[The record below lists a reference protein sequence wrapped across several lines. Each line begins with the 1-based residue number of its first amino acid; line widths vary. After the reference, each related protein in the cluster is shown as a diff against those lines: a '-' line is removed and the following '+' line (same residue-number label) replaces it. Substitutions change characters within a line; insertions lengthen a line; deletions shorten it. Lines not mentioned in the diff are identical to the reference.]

1 VNTSLPVER
10 RVAGAAAPN
19 SQERAHTHS
28 RGKVRILFA
37 EQFYYPDGHGAAQLP
52 VDVTTYL
59 ASAGFAVEVVCGS
72 KPYAPLEGDP
82 PPDPR
87 SFGVR
92 IRRVPTLLPGSVH
105 RARLLRQLWFSV
117 ALIPRLFLRRPP
129 DVFITQTA
137 PPIAMILVGAAARLW
152 RRPYVIISMDV
163 YPDVLIA
170 HGGSGS
176 GVILGRMLAP
186 AFAWAYHHARRVIA
200 LGPGMRARLE
210 AKGVDA
216 ERIVEIPN
224 WATGA
229 LGVVPAAENP
239 LRREWELTDKF
250 VLFYS
255 GNLGL
260 VHEFDTLLRGVRRA
274 LESVPSL
281 RVVFVGGGQRLAE
294 VRRLVD
300 ELGLTDITRFSDL
313 LPPQRLPESFGVADL
328 AVVTLRPEFAGLVV
342 PSKLQGYMARGIPVL
357 YIGPS
362 SDAEQF
368 IKSAAGGVCL
378 AVNDVPGVAK
388 TLIEL
393 AADPRRLR
401 QFGENARH
409 FYAREFARERGLAR
423 YERVIRSITA
433 ADHVATDVD
442 CTTGTT
448 EDRVPPTALTRRA
461 DARVGEAADQPG
473 GNWPR

>member
-1 VNTSLPVER
+1 MNGAEVPGPGER
-10 RVAGAAAPN
+10 GL
-19 SQERAHTHS
+19 AHST
-28 RGKVRILFA
+28 GKVRILFA

-52 VDVTTYL
+52 VDVTTHL
-59 ASAGFAVEVVCGS
+59 ASAGFAVEVICGS

-105 RARLLRQLWFSV
+105 RGRLLRQLWFSV
-117 ALIPRLFLRRPP
+117 ALIPWLFLRRPP
-129 DVFITQTA
+129 HVFITQTA

-170 HGGSGS
+170 HGGSGA

-186 AFAWAYHHARRVIA
+186 AFTWAYRQARRVIA
-200 LGPGMRARLE
+200 LGPEMRGRLE
-210 AKGVDA
+210 GKGVDA

-229 LGVVPAAENP
+229 LGVVPAAENR
-239 LRREWELTDKF
+239 LRREWGLEHKF

-274 LESVPSL
+274 LDSVPSL

-300 ELGLTDITRFSDL
+300 ELGLKDITRFSDL

-328 AVVTLRPEFAGLVV
+328 AIVTLRPEFAGLVV

-368 IKSAAGGVCL
+368 IKSAAGGVCV
-378 AVNDVPGVAK
+378 AVNDVQGVAAA
-388 TLIEL
+388 LIEL
-393 AADPRRLR
+393 AADPRRLQ
-401 QFGENARH
+401 QFGDNAQH

-433 ADHVATDVD
+433 ADRSVSDVD
-442 CTTGTT
+442 CAAGATEERTPATSGT
-448 EDRVPPTALTRRA
+448 RHM
-461 DARVGEAADQPG
+461 DARLGEAAEQQG
-473 GNWPR
+473 GN

>member
-1 VNTSLPVER
+1 MNTSDLPR
-10 RVAGAAAPN
+10 
-19 SQERAHTHS
+19 
-28 RGKVRILFA
+28 KVRILFA

-52 VDVTTYL
+52 VDVTTHL
-59 ASAGFAVEVVCGS
+59 AGAGFAVEVVCGS

-92 IRRVPTLLPGSVH
+92 MRRVPTLLPGSVH
-105 RARLLRQLWFSV
+105 RARLLRQLWFCV
-117 ALIPRLFLRRPP
+117 ALTPFLFLRRPP
-129 DVFITQTA
+129 DIFITQTA
-137 PPIAMILVGAAARLW
+137 PPISMILVAAAARLW

-170 HGGSGS
+170 HGGSG
-176 GVILGRMLAP
+176 GGAILGRMLKP
-186 AFAWAYHHARRVIA
+186 AFTWAYRHARRVIA

-210 AKGVDA
+210 DKGVDA
-216 ERIVEIPN
+216 EHVVEIPN

-239 LRREWELTDKF
+239 LRREWGLADKF

-260 VHEFDTLLRGVRRA
+260 VHEFDTLLRGVRQA
-274 LESVPSL
+274 LDSDPSL
-281 RVVFVGGGQRLAE
+281 RLVFVGGGQRLEE

-300 ELGLTDITRFSDL
+300 ELGLKEITSFSEL
-313 LPPQRLPESFGVADL
+313 LPAQRLPESFGVADL
-328 AVVTLRPEFAGLVV
+328 AIVTLRPEFAGLVV

-368 IKSAAGGVCL
+368 ITDAVGGVCL
-378 AVNDVPGVAK
+378 RVNDVQGVAD

-401 QFGENARH
+401 QFGDNAQN

-423 YERVIRSITA
+423 YERVIRSIVEADRA
-433 ADHVATDVD
+433 ALGHSA
-442 CTTGTT
+442 
-448 EDRVPPTALTRRA
+448 EDPTRA
-461 DARVGEAADQPG
+461 RSGSTQVDARLGETADQQGRP
-473 GNWPR
+473 WQR

>member
-1 VNTSLPVER
+1 MNGAEVPGPGERGLAHSTS
-10 RVAGAAAPN
+10 
-19 SQERAHTHS
+19 
-28 RGKVRILFA
+28 KVRILFA

-52 VDVTTYL
+52 VDVTTHL

-72 KPYAPLEGDP
+72 KPYAPLEGHL

-117 ALIPRLFLRRPP
+117 ALVPFLFLRRPP
-129 DVFITQTA
+129 DVFVTQTA

-170 HGGSGS
+170 HGGSGA

-186 AFAWAYHHARRVIA
+186 AFTWAYRQARRVIA

-210 AKGVDA
+210 GKGVDA

-229 LGVVPAAENP
+229 LGVVPAADNR
-239 LRREWELTDKF
+239 LCREWGLEDKF

-274 LESVPSL
+274 LDSIPLL
-281 RVVFVGGGQRLAE
+281 RIVFVGGGQRLAE
-294 VRRLVD
+294 VRRLVE
-300 ELGLTDITRFSDL
+300 ELGLQEITRFSDL

-368 IKSAAGGVCL
+368 ITSAAGGVCL
-378 AVNDVPGVAK
+378 AVDDVQGVAD

-401 QFGENARH
+401 QLGDNAQH
-409 FYAREFARERGLAR
+409 FYAREFARECGLAR
-423 YERVIRSITA
+423 YEHVICSITA
-433 ADHVATDVD
+433 ADRPVSDVD
-442 CTTGTT
+442 CAAGATEERTPATSGT
-448 EDRVPPTALTRRA
+448 RHP
-461 DARVGEAADQPG
+461 DARLGKSAEQRG
-473 GNWPR
+473 GNWRR